1 MVIKKC
7 VFGPI
12 AFGPFEICDS
22 PILATKRD
30 NALINE
36 WIKIRDLNEHGYKKG
51 KNFTVDEA
59 FDQGL
64 ILTIDRYDYIKEKN
78 NASWIPVS
86 WS

>member
-1 MVIKKC
+1 MC
-7 VFGPI
+7 VRPDCLE
-12 AFGPFEICDS
+12 PYESCDS

-36 WIKIRDLNEHGYKKG
+36 WIKIRDLNEYGYKKG

-64 ILTIDRYDYIKEKN
+64 VLTIDRYDYIKEKN
-78 NASWIPVS
+78 NAFWFPMN
-86 WS
+86 WSGDD